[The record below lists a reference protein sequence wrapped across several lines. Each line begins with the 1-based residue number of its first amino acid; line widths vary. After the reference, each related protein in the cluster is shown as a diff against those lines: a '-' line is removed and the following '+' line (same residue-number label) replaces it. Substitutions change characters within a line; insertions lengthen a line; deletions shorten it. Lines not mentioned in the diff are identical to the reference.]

1 MSTKYLDYSGL
12 SYFWS
17 KLKTLFATKADKVT
31 GATNGNFAG
40 LDANGNLTDSGKKAS
55 DFSKVEA
62 STNNGK
68 VKVDGSDVTV
78 YTHPTT
84 TAAAAAA
91 VKVGKD
97 SDGHVVIGDALAKG
111 DVGLGNVDNTSDA
124 SKKTS
129 FTGSIADGDTGFVTG
144 QDVYNALG
152 LKANKV
158 NGTPTGQLA
167 SLTADGDL
175 AASGKLATDVTKVEA
190 SNTNGNIKIDNVET
204 TVYSHP
210 TTTAVAAA
218 AVKVGNDA
226 AGHVV
231 LGAALEKSDVGL
243 GNVTNDAQVKRSE
256 MGQANGVATLDS
268 TGKVPSSQLPSYVD
282 DVIEVYPVSGA
293 TELSAGWLSKTQGGA
308 ALTPETGV
316 IYVLMA
322 DSTSY
327 SANTQFR
334 WAEGTPNGTYVKLN
348 DGGVSAITN
357 GEIDTIMAS

>member
-55 DFSKVEA
+55 DFKTVQTA
-62 STNNGK
+62 
-68 VKVDGSDVTV
+68 VSD
-78 YTHPTT
+78 P
-84 TAAAAAA
+84 
-91 VKVGKD
+91 
-97 SDGHVVIGDALAKG
+97 
-111 DVGLGNVDNTSDA
+111 
-124 SKKTS
+124 
-129 FTGSIADGDTGFVTG
+129 
-144 QDVYNALG
+144 
-152 LKANKV
+152 
-158 NGTPTGQLA
+158 
-167 SLTADGDL
+167 TADGTGVSFIDSISQNANGEITPHKKTVANV
-175 AASGKLATDVTKVEA
+175 AASTSGSGGSNGLMLATDKEKLDGISAGANKVEA

-204 TVYSHP
+204 AVYAHP
-210 TTTAVAAA
+210 TYDTAAA
-218 AVKVGNDA
+218 AAKKIGRDST
-226 AGHVV
+226 GHVV
-231 LGAALEKSDVGL
+231 IGDDLAKGDVGL
-243 GNVTNDAQVKRSE
+243 GNVDNTSDATKKTNFTGAIEKNNTGFVTGNDVHDALALKVNTSTL
-256 MGQANGVATLDS
+256 GQANGVATLDS

-316 IYVLMA
+316 IYVLMV

-357 GEIDTIMAS
+357 GEIDTIMNS